1 MVDTEL
7 PKLRSLRI
15 EGILEFDNSLEHYLE
30 VDNIFINCGQLIIGW
45 ENDPMLNK
53 TEIVLTGE
61 KSLSKVFGSESK
73 NIGMTLDHSFLY
85 YRC

>member
-7 PKLRSLRI
+7 PKLKSLRI
-15 EGILEFDNSLEHYLE
+15 EGILEFDNNRDHYLE
-30 VDNIFINCGQLIIGW
+30 VDHIFINCGQLIIGW

-61 KSLSKVFGSESK
+61 KYLSKDVESK
-73 NIGMTLDHSFLY
+73 NKNIGKEL
-85 YRC
+85 